1 MRPGCLFFDID
12 NTLFPTR
19 EFATQARLNG
29 LKSMV
34 EAGLRGDPEDLMRLL
49 AEVVGEFGSNDS
61 EHFRKLLMRLPPAAL
76 DGHNLCVLEAAG
88 IVGYSQTKFRL
99 YKAHEDVLS
108 VLKELH
114 AMGLPMGI
122 ISNGRTLKQAEKLVR
137 LGVLPYLRRD
147 AILISEQIG
156 IAKPNPGI
164 FLRACGLLGCPP
176 AQAMMVG
183 DSLEADIRPAR
194 ALGMTAVQN
203 CRGLGPGEK
212 VPEAHHHIQNFWEL
226 LDLLKE
232 PGR

>member
-1 MRPGCLFFDID
+1 MTPKGLFLDID

-29 LKSMV
+29 LKSMI
-34 EAGLRGDPEDLMRLL
+34 EAGLRGDPEELMRLL
-49 AEVVGEFGSNDS
+49 AEVVREFGSNDS
-61 EHFRKLLMRLPPAAL
+61 EHFHKLLMRLPPEAL
-76 DGHNLCVLEAAG
+76 AGRNPSILEAAG

-114 AMGLPMGI
+114 SQGLHMGI

-137 LGVLPYLRRD
+137 LGVLPYLQPQ

-156 IAKPNPGI
+156 IAKPNPEI
-164 FLRACGLLGCPP
+164 FLRACRLLAVAP
-176 AQAMMVG
+176 AEAMMVG
-183 DSLEADIRPAR
+183 DSRDTDILPAR

-203 CRGLGPGEK
+203 CRGLDPHER

-226 LDLLKE
+226 LDLVR
-232 PGR
+232 G